1 MGYKTSIVL
10 LGLLSAGLAQA
21 EYTDEE
27 RFNFTLD
34 AGGRISVDNT
44 NGDITVVAGSGD
56 QVEIIALKRAKD
68 QDALEDI
75 EILVDARSDFIRV
88 ETKQASSSGW
98 FGWNNDGGSSV
109 TYTLSV
115 PATANLEGLESV
127 NGDVEVKGVGG
138 KIEVQTVNGGIEVD
152 SVSSSIGLET
162 VNGSI
167 NAHFLALGGEQRVDC
182 ESVNGKISLY
192 LPEQID
198 AEISAETVNGGIDGS
213 DFGLETS
220 KGFVGRDL
228 SGTVGDGSARVR
240 LSTVNGAIRLRRN

>member
-1 MGYKTSIVL
+1 MGIKTSIVL
-10 LGLLSAGLAQA
+10 LGLLAAGLAQA

-34 AGGRISVDNT
+34 AGGRISVDNV
-44 NGDITVVAGSGD
+44 NGDITVVSGSGN

-68 QDALEDI
+68 KDALDDI
-75 EILVDARSDFIRV
+75 EILVDARGDFIRV
-88 ETKQASSSGW
+88 ETKQAKSGGW

-109 TYTLSV
+109 TYSLSV

-127 NGDVEVKGVGG
+127 NGDIDVKGVTG
-138 KIEVQTVNGGIEVD
+138 KIEVETVNGSIDVD
-152 SVSSSIGLET
+152 SISSSVGLET

-192 LPEQID
+192 LPDSFD
-198 AEISAETVNGGIDGS
+198 AEVSAETVNGGIDGS
-213 DFGLETS
+213 DFGLETT
-220 KGFVGRDL
+220 KGFVGRDM

-240 LSTVNGAIRLRRN
+240 LNTVNGAIKLRKN